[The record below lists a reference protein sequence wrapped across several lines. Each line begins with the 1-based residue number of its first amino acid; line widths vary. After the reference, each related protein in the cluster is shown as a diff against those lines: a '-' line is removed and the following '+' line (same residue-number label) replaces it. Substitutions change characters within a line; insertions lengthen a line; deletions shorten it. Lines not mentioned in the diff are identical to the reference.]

1 MFDVVFLGTAA
12 STPSIDRGLS
22 SLLVRAGRERFLV
35 DCGEGRERNPET
47 NRCRNVKRTA
57 PPPASF
63 AVEPVKEAASVFVG
77 WWVLGAVVAA
87 AVGYAGW
94 EWRDEIGRA
103 VRKVLRAGHSSE

>member
-1 MFDVVFLGTAA
+1 
-12 STPSIDRGLS
+12 
-22 SLLVRAGRERFLV
+22 
-35 DCGEGRERNPET
+35 
-47 NRCRNVKRTA
+47 
-57 PPPASF
+57 
-63 AVEPVKEAASVFVG
+63 VG